1 MSNARSQ
8 ARGPGRPSGTG
19 KFREPTQTLRV
30 PVSQVEPIVSYLDD
44 YRAAKLER
52 NEGNGQT
59 FATAAVEPP
68 RVSFPFVSSPRPQ
81 AGFPSPAADYVEEG
95 LDLNELL
102 IDNPPA
108 TFFARVRG
116 ESLVDRGIF
125 DNDIVAVD
133 RSKSPTKGKVVVAV
147 YEGSIFI
154 KVLGE
159 VDGRQALCSENQ
171 ASADEYPPMFLDQ
184 DPDHLIWGVV
194 TSVVRQL

>member
-1 MSNARSQ
+1 MTPTPR
-8 ARGPGRPSGTG
+8 RPGRPAGTG

-30 PVSQVEPIVSYLDD
+30 PVSQAGRIVSYLEDYAAMKSSRDD
-44 YRAAKLER
+44 GNAQALVRAAI
-52 NEGNGQT
+52 
-59 FATAAVEPP
+59 EPP
-68 RVSFPFVSSPRPQ
+68 RVGIPFVSSPRPQ

-125 DNDIVAVD
+125 ENDIVAVD
-133 RSKSPTKGKVVVAV
+133 RSRAPGRGRVVVAV
-147 YEGSIFI
+147 YQGSIFI

-159 VDGRQALCSENQ
+159 IDGRLALCSENAAEAQ
-171 ASADEYPPMFLDQ
+171 AYPPMYLDE
-184 DPDHLIWGVV
+184 DPDHVIWGVV